1 MPEKNTVDQL
11 RNQIKTLAVN
21 YKNIRDNKQKYFT
34 ADPNKRWTFSE
45 FKAEG
50 AQVVVDKNALQPD
63 ELDYFTR
70 YEQIADKYI
79 TQRLKIYAN
88 DTSKHAPT
96 FKMTGKM
103 LADSALKTYIKYG
116 KDIKKVVP
124 VELALAQLEV
134 ECHLGTS
141 TTRKA
146 NEKSPFNVGVYNK
159 SDAGFLDKVK
169 DAGEGTE
176 MYFDLMAEDY
186 FSNKSAEE
194 FMQSAPANEVGA
206 YYAVTDNGKLHP
218 DYDPRNPK
226 GALGSY
232 IRKVREFAKTSG
244 IGMPN
249 AATLADN
256 KATGESNEQPTP
268 TPDNGNTTPKD
279 NNGTTPT
286 PQPQPS
292 TTLKS
297 TVGVGGENLP
307 EDVKIVKTLLNK
319 FGYKLTPDNPTWG
332 DSSTAALKDFQTK
345 HVGIQAPKGLINNGS
360 KTWSILNASPSA
372 PKTTP
377 APNTTP
383 SKDSIP
389 APVAPATLKST
400 VGGGGENLP
409 EDVKVVKTLLN
420 KYGYKLNVA
429 TAWSDVDTTA
439 LKAFQA
445 KYVGLPTPK
454 GLINNA
460 TTTWKVL
467 SSSTLAKPKE
477 TTPNKDKD
485 GTNTA
490 PTGKKPSWLTIAEG
504 ENGVGFANN
513 PDRVM
518 EYFDSVHYHEFL
530 YGKGDKAKKARENK
544 EMFEWC
550 GIFVGWCLAKAG
562 LKNCDGMGAAAE
574 TWIGYGVK
582 LTKPALGCI
591 AIVDGGQ
598 HVAFVQNY
606 DPKTGIVT
614 LFGGNQGKSKL
625 TSTVNGNYPIK
636 KDRLTFV
643 APSGYENKLQFWD

>member
-1 MPEKNTVDQL
+1 MPENVTIEGLTGK
-11 RNQIKTLAVN
+11 IKSLGKE
-21 YKNIRDNKQKYFT
+21 YKTIRAEKQKYFT
-34 ADPNKRWTFSE
+34 ADPNKRWTYSE
-45 FKAEG
+45 FKEEG

-70 YEQIADKYI
+70 YEKIADKYI
-79 TQRLKIYAN
+79 AQRLKVYAN
-88 DTSKHAPT
+88 DTSKHAPS

-124 VELALAQLEV
+124 IELALAQLEV

-141 TTRKA
+141 TKRKA
-146 NEKSPFNVGVYNK
+146 NEKSPFNVGVFNK
-159 SDAGFLDKVK
+159 GDANFLDKVK
-169 DAGEGTE
+169 DAEEGTE
-176 MYFDLMAEDY
+176 LYYDVMAEDY
-186 FSNKSAEE
+186 FSNKSAEQ
-194 FMQSAPANEVGA
+194 FMQSAPANEVGS
-206 YYAVTDNGKLHP
+206 YYAITNDGKLHP

-232 IRKVREFAKTSG
+232 IRNIRDFAKASG
-244 IGMPN
+244 IRMPN
-249 AATLADN
+249 AAALEDN
-256 KATGESNEQPTP
+256 KVTDDDKDKPTP
-268 TPDNGNTTPKD
+268 TPKPVPKNDN
-279 NNGTTPT
+279 TTPT
-286 PQPQPS
+286 PQPS
-292 TTLKS
+292 ATLKS

-319 FGYKLTPDNPTWG
+319 FGYKLTPDNPNWG

-345 HVGIQAPKGLINNGS
+345 HVGIQAPKGLINSAS
-360 KTWSILNASPSA
+360 KTWAALNASPSK

-377 APNTTP
+377 ATTP
-383 SKDSIP
+383 TKESTP
-389 APVAPATLKST
+389 APVAPTTLKST
-400 VGGGGENLP
+400 VGAGGENSP
-409 EDVKVVKTLLN
+409 NDVKIVKTLLN

-429 TAWSDVDTTA
+429 APAWSDADTAA
-439 LKAFQA
+439 LKSFQS
-445 KYVGLPTPK
+445 KYVGLPSPK

-485 GTNTA
+485 GTNQA

-504 ENGVGFANN
+504 EDGTGFANN

-518 EYFDSVHYHEFL
+518 EYFDSVSYHEFL

-550 GIFVGWCLAKAG
+550 GVFVGWCLAKAG
-562 LKNCDGMGAAAE
+562 LKNCGGMGAAAE
-574 TWIGYGVK
+574 TWVGYGVK

-591 AIVDGGQ
+591 AVVDGGK
-598 HVAFVQNY
+598 HVAFVHDYN
-606 DPKTGIVT
+606 PKTGIVT
-614 LFGGNQGKSKL
+614 LLGGNQGKSKL
-625 TSTVNGNYPIK
+625 TSTVNAKYPIN

-643 APSGYENKLQFWD
+643 APSGYEDKLHVWD